1 MALRDELRKEVARIQ
16 SEQELE
22 SAQREADEAFYEE
35 KLKPVML
42 EAHSYFSEVVDN
54 LLIISPEVFPEY
66 ALDPTAGKDVK
77 LRQCDYK
84 YRVDDGRAPREV
96 DVLCQAVLD
105 RPVEF
110 YLATRERAEKHAA
123 LLDSHDFA
131 YHRKNALDK
140 HYNVKGATFYLEGP
154 MRVYFRMTASGED
167 RCIYIDLRN
176 LGEQRSKR
184 YKFEPEKLDEAFYD
198 RLTNLV
204 LRKVNYLVTPNV
216 GEVEREHLQQQL
228 SEERRAREADLA
240 EAYEQ
245 QEARKQAER
254 EAMLHNRTKKAL
266 ADGSRSLYQRTR
278 AFLKNAKS
286 GSSDDSDN
294 PNDP

>member
-1 MALRDELRKEVARIQ
+1 MALRDELRKEVAKIQ
-16 SEQELE
+16 SQQQQE
-22 SAQREADEAFYEE
+22 SAQREADEAFYQET
-35 KLKPVML
+35 LRPVML
-42 EAHSYFSEVVDN
+42 EAHGYFSEIVDN
-54 LLIISPEVFPEY
+54 LSIISPDVFPEY
-66 ALDPTAGKDVK
+66 ALDPTSGKDVR

-110 YLATRERAEKHAA
+110 YLATRERAEKHAE

-140 HYNVKGATFYLEGP
+140 QYNVKGATFYLEGP
-154 MRVYFRMTASGED
+154 MRVYFRMTASGKD

-176 LGEQRSKR
+176 LGEKRSKR
-184 YKFEPEKLDEAFYD
+184 YKFEAQALDEAFFD
-198 RLTNLV
+198 RLTNLL

-228 SEERRAREADLA
+228 DEERRAREADLA
-240 EAYEQ
+240 EAYQQ

-266 ADGSRSLYQRTR
+266 AEGSRSLLNKTR
-278 AFLKNAKS
+278 AFLNTSQRGKPDEAE
-286 GSSDDSDN
+286 D
-294 PNDP
+294 